1 MNILFRRFREN
12 RGATAAAGLILA
24 IAVIGVLAP
33 VLPLSSP
40 TEISLTEKLLSPSLT
55 HLLGTDSLG
64 RDLLSRLIWGI
75 RSTLFTGAA
84 AMLITC
90 LAGAAY
96 GAVSVI
102 LGGRAESLM
111 MRAAD
116 ILYEFSVS
124 RPCTRDRR
132 NRRTRSRQYSFCL
145 RRSEVALV
153 RPDDADHPPLD
164 HAVRICSVCPCGRC
178 LSVPYSF
185 LSPAPGAAGDF
196 SILMT
201 IDTGAVILMISSL
214 SFLGL
219 GTQPPT
225 PEWGMMLSE
234 AKNVLSL
241 YPGRCSLRD
250 SRF

>member
-24 IAVIGVLAP
+24 IAVIGILAP

-40 TEISLTEKLLSPSLT
+40 TEISLTEKLLSPSLS

-90 LAGAAY
+90 LAGAVF

-116 ILYEFSVS
+116 IFMSFRQPSLYS
-124 RPCTRDRR
+124 RSSESRDPG
-132 NRRTRSRQYSFCL
+132 S
-145 RRSEVALV
+145 A
-153 RPDDADHPPLD
+153 
-164 HAVRICSVCPCGRC
+164 I
-178 LSVPYSF
+178 SF
-185 LSPAPGAAGDF
+185 LPAPRQSGP
-196 SILMT
+196 
-201 IDTGAVILMISSL
+201 
-214 SFLGL
+214 
-219 GTQPPT
+219 GT
-225 PEWGMMLSE
+225 
-234 AKNVLSL
+234 
-241 YPGRCSLRD
+241 PG
-250 SRF
+250 

>member
-33 VLPLSSP
+33 VLPLSCP

-116 ILYEFSVS
+116 IFMSFPSAVLVLAIVGIAGPGLGNILFACAAAKWPWYARMMRTILRSIMQSGYVQYARAAGASRFHILFSHLLPGAA
-124 RPCTRDRR
+124 RGI
-132 NRRTRSRQYSFCL
+132 F
-145 RRSEVALV
+145 
-153 RPDDADHPPLD
+153 RPDDD
-164 HAVRICSVCPCGRC
+164 
-178 LSVPYSF
+178 
-185 LSPAPGAAGDF
+185 
-196 SILMT
+196 
-201 IDTGAVILMISSL
+201 
-214 SFLGL
+214 
-219 GTQPPT
+219 
-225 PEWGMMLSE
+225 
-234 AKNVLSL
+234 
-241 YPGRCSLRD
+241 
-250 SRF
+250 